1 MRDGVVEQ
9 QRPIC
14 ISRWS
19 VTENLPQPLS
29 RLTAIVYILQKQNFC
44 EARAR
49 TTKTRS
55 HAKYIWTRMNNG
67 KSCTLARARTLWC
80 KTLAYKRLVR
90 AHLPTHAKSAAVVSS
105 EEDDSSSNV
114 PFIMS
119 HAKPKTSWR
128 SSCLTHKHAHTHSM
142 PEATT
147 VLLLDKRLF
156 NIKLSDGRR
165 LSHKVMTKDFFHD
178 AVFISHTE
186 TRTRRTAALSVTD
199 GNPLSDGA

>member
-1 MRDGVVEQ
+1 MASRSSGGRFAYRVEASQ
-9 QRPIC
+9 KIFL
-14 ISRWS
+14 SLSAGW
-19 VTENLPQPLS
+19 QPLFTFCRNRTS
-29 RLTAIVYILQKQNFC
+29 AKHVLAQN
-44 EARAR
+44 
-49 TTKTRS
+49 
-55 HAKYIWTRMNNG
+55 AKYIWTRMNNG
-67 KSCTLARARTLWC
+67 ESCTLARARARTLWRE
-80 KTLAYKRLVR
+80 TLAYKRLVR

-105 EEDDSSSNV
+105 AGDDSSSNV

-128 SSCLTHKHAHTHSM
+128 SSFLNTQTRTHALDARSHNS
-142 PEATT
+142 
-147 VLLLDKRLF
+147 VLLSDKRLF